1 MAKNKTLKVLST
13 GTVAGMI
20 AAAVLS
26 SQAFAAVDAYSVKI
40 GDDVLKYD
48 KAALT
53 ESFLASKAGEAAP
66 LYEDFTAKLTEAK
79 GFYAFSDS
87 KTGKFVSYSDIQAKF
102 LAAKAA
108 GEAFDVNAYTETT
121 AAQVV
126 EVPTVK
132 KVVVI
137 DGKIVIET
145 ETSELKVAAVSAITE
160 TTVTVTLESGAD
172 VTEATKT
179 ESYTVKSEQTDVA
192 VTAVTYNATTK
203 KATLTVDL
211 NNKEGKLTVNGTE
224 GSFDFKAPT
233 VSTVK

>member
-1 MAKNKTLKVLST
+1 MENVTKFF
-13 GTVAGMI
+13 G
-20 AAAVLS
+20 
-26 SQAFAAVDAYSVKI
+26 
-40 GDDVLKYD
+40 
-48 KAALT
+48 
-53 ESFLASKAGEAAP
+53 
-66 LYEDFTAKLTEAK
+66 KL
-79 GFYAFSDS
+79 
-87 KTGKFVSYSDIQAKF
+87 
-102 LAAKAA
+102 
-108 GEAFDVNAYTETT
+108 
-121 AAQVV
+121 
-126 EVPTVK
+126 
-132 KVVVI
+132 
-137 DGKIVIET
+137 
-145 ETSELKVAAVSAITE
+145 SAITE